1 VRINAQALGSLV
13 WLGFGAFLIW
23 AGRDLGI
30 GQPSEP
36 GAGFL
41 IFWGGILIGAFAVW
55 TMVESVRGPAETVG
69 SLWEGTRWGKV
80 VIVVVAL
87 LLYGA
92 LLSTLGFLLAT
103 PPLLLLLFRVV
114 DPVGW
119 AMAIAVAL
127 GSTLAVWWVL
137 ERLLSI
143 RLPSGVLS

>member
-1 VRINAQALGSLV
+1 
-13 WLGFGAFLIW
+13 
-23 AGRDLGI
+23 
-30 GQPSEP
+30 
-36 GAGFL
+36 
-41 IFWGGILIGAFAVW
+41 
-55 TMVESVRGPAETVG
+55 
-69 SLWEGTRWGKV
+69 
-80 VIVVVAL
+80 
-87 LLYGA
+87 